1 MYLQFRLSYNP
12 IGTTFRGNT
21 TIRIFNEFRYFTGV
35 RALTSNAFNGSYI
48 QDINL
53 VNIRTMN
60 EAVFASSRVIY
71 PWLPNLTTLDHA
83 SQAANG
89 VFFNCKKIVA
99 IRFDSLNQLGTLS
112 YGSTASYLVIT
123 TSFVCSGTSNI
134 AQGRT
139 PSIVYVPDSLV
150 ASYKAAAN
158 WSEKTIR
165 PISQIPTYHPA
176 CPWLDDLREKG
187 FIS

>member
-1 MYLQFRLSYNP
+1 MR
-12 IGTTFRGNT
+12 T
-21 TIRIFNEFRYFTGV
+21 
-35 RALTSNAFNGSYI
+35 LTSNAFNGSYI
-48 QDINL
+48 QNIDL

-60 EAVFASSRVIY
+60 AAAFGTSRIIY
-71 PWLPNLTTLDHA
+71 PWLPNLTTLDHSTQA
-83 SQAANG
+83 SSG
-89 VFFNCKKIVA
+89 VFYSCRHIVA
-99 IRFDSLNQLGTLS
+99 IRFDSLNQLITLS
-112 YGSTASYLVIT
+112 YNSTASYLVIT
-123 TSFVCSGTSNI
+123 TSFVCSGTSSI
-134 AQGRT
+134 AGERT

-158 WSEKTIR
+158 WSAKTIR

>member
-1 MYLQFRLSYNP
+1 MSYNP

-60 EAVFASSRVIY
+60 AAVFASSRVIY

-112 YGSTASYLVIT
+112 YDSTASYLVIT